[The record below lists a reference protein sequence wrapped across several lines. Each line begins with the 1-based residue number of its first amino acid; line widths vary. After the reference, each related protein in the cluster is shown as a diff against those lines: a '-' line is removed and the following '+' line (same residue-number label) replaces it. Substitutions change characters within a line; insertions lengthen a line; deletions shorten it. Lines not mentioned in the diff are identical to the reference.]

1 MNNSENYES
10 WSFVFA
16 TDIHIGSLR
25 SYRFQPAWNENWKT
39 ARSQIQQRR
48 PDLVL
53 VGGDMTR
60 DGSTHVEEL
69 VESKH
74 DLETMGMPVHV
85 IPGNH
90 EVGNKWSPDS
100 SVAIRSEYLHRY
112 QKVYGASEWSFVQG
126 TGPNTVRFTGLNAFL
141 LGSGLPEEAL
151 LRAWLDG
158 LERDSRAAHHV
169 WMIHPSMFAD
179 RFDEADFDPVTD
191 RVPWY
196 FGLNQVDREYLWDV
210 MRRTGVTQ
218 VLSGHIHCRR
228 HVRHA
233 GVDFYLG
240 PATAFPQWGERWPDG
255 DATLGFMEFTVSE
268 GAITPEFVPLDRV
281 SDQVGYGP
289 GGNPPIEGR
298 DYSVAREQPAFKP
311 CRDED

>member
-10 WSFVFA
+10 WSFVHA
-16 TDIHIGSLR
+16 TDMHLGSPR

-39 ARSQIQQRR
+39 ARSQIQQRK

-60 DGSTHVEEL
+60 DGSTHGEEL
-69 VESKH
+69 IESKH
-74 DLETMGMPVHV
+74 DLETMGMPVHF

-100 SVAIRSEYLHRY
+100 PVAIRSEYLHRY
-112 QKVYGASEWSFVQG
+112 QEVYGASEWSFVQG
-126 TGPNTVRFTGLNAFL
+126 TGGNTVRFTGLNAFL
-141 LGSGLPEEAL
+141 LGSGLPEEAQ

-158 LERDSRAAHHV
+158 LERDPRAAHHV

-179 RFDEADFDPVTD
+179 RFDEPDFDPVTD

-196 FGLNQVDREYLWDV
+196 FGLNQLDREYLWGV

-268 GAITPEFVPLDRV
+268 GAITPTFVPLDRV
-281 SDQVGYGP
+281 SDRVGYGP

-298 DYSVAREQPAFKP
+298 DYSVAQDQPAFKP
-311 CRDED
+311 CRE